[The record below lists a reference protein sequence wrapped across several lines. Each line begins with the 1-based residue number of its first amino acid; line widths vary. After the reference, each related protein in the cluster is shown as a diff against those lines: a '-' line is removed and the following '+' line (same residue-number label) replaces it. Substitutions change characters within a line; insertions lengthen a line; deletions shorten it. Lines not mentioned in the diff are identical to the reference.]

1 MKRKLSGIFAA
12 SIGAFLFGAV
22 LFVHAQDAAP
32 PPPPE
37 AEFLGIEMGPG
48 PHHVVKNAPY
58 SAQTKIE
65 ITQTLADGTHID
77 STSTGASYR
86 DSQGRTR
93 REQTLNGIGPLPMA
107 HGKSGQFI
115 MIHDPVAGT
124 HYVLDPSTKT
134 ATTGG
139 GPHGGPHDDKGAPE
153 AWRENRE
160 KPDSANVTTES
171 LGTQT
176 IDGVSATGTRT
187 TRTIPAGQ
195 IGNDKP
201 IQIVSEKWVSPD
213 LQVVVMSKHSD
224 PRLGTFTYQL
234 TNITRSEPA
243 SSLFQVPPDYT
254 VKQGGFHHGPGG
266 PPPAAAPPQE

>member
-1 MKRKLSGIFAA
+1 MKRKFSAVLAG

-22 LFVHAQDAAP
+22 LFVHAQDSAP

-37 AEFLGIEMGPG
+37 AEFLGIEMGAG
-48 PHHVVKNAPY
+48 PHHIVKNAPY

-124 HYVLDPSTKT
+124 HYMLDPATKT

-139 GPHGGPHDDKGAPE
+139 PHGGPRGDKGGPE
-153 AWRENRE
+153 AWHERGE
-160 KPDSANVTTES
+160 KADSANVTTES

-201 IQIVSEKWVSPD
+201 IQIVTEKWVSPD

-243 SSLFQVPPDYT
+243 STLFQVPADYT
-254 VKQGGFHHGPGG
+254 VKQGNFRHGG